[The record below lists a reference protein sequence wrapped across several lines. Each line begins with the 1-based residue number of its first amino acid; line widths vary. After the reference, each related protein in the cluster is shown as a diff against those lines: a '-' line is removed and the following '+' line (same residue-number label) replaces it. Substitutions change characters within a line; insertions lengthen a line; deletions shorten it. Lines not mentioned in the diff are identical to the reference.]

1 MSRLQPW
8 HAAVYFL
15 KNTLGQRPQKAAAI
29 LTAGGKGNQ
38 ERAYHHLRAFFK
50 MLNARGFLDHL
61 ACSPKT
67 DTLEAEQDEQAK
79 AQVRAIA
86 AWLNS
91 NEPAPEY
98 DARRSQK

>member
-1 MSRLQPW
+1 M
-8 HAAVYFL
+8 
-15 KNTLGQRPQKAAAI
+15 KKAAAI

-50 MLNARGFLDHL
+50 MLNARGFQDHV
-61 ACSPKT
+61 ACSPNT
-67 DTLEAEQDEQAK
+67 DTVEAQQNEQAK

-91 NEPAPEY
+91 DEPVPEVTGFNACGY
-98 DARRSQK
+98 QK